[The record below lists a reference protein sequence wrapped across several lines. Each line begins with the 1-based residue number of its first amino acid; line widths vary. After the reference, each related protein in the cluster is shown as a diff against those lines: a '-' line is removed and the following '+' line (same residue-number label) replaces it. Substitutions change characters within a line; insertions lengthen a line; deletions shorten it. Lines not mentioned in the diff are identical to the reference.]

1 MDNVILISTVVQ
13 DFVNMENAS
22 KLVKTIMIALTK
34 NIVKMISACPTYVKS
49 IVIVGLKINVL
60 KKHVDLNV
68 RKSLIVHLERSV
80 FMIFVQFHQGDN
92 ARKIQVD
99 SNFI

>member
-1 MDNVILISTVVQ
+1 MDNVILTSTVVQ

-34 NIVKMISACPTYVKS
+34 NIVKMISAYPRYVKS
-49 IVIVGLKINVL
+49 IVIVGLKPNVL

-68 RKSLIVHLERSV
+68 RKSMIVL
-80 FMIFVQFHQGDN
+80 
-92 ARKIQVD
+92 
-99 SNFI
+99 